1 MVQNLL
7 ALIFITERNNVLK
20 CIKGLANGVKETQ
33 KREFTELIAIN
44 GRCLSTGIFVHGG
57 LIAQRA
63 TGLAERWRDEL
74 GVGLYLFGVGPRRQ
88 GWPLGWLIALGKPR
102 VGRLQLVDHSD
113 VGLALG
119 ALDGVAFEVAYV
131 T

>member
-1 MVQNLL
+1 M
-7 ALIFITERNNVLK
+7 
-20 CIKGLANGVKETQ
+20 
-33 KREFTELIAIN
+33 
-44 GRCLSTGIFVHGG
+44 
-57 LIAQRA
+57 IAQRA

-131 T
+131 TKCQLCVLVELWNLVDGGIFLLVLLFCNGIGNEILVEVTSKKQ